1 MDGELA
7 AIGDVATGGLVS
19 RAVEPGTNAAH
30 GPAETRCLNCGAF
43 LIGPHCH
50 QCGQVGHIH
59 RHVGAFWHDFLH
71 SVLHFEGKAWRTVPL
86 LAWRPGE
93 LTRRY
98 IEGERAQ
105 FISPLALFLFTVF
118 LTFAMFNAVGVGAE
132 IGTEFDAG
140 AAAEVETEFR
150 QASAAAERKIAE
162 AQAAVTEARRTG
174 RPTETLERELTER
187 RNAARILGIG
197 NDFLNARD
205 RDGFTVVGD
214 FETGVAWIDSAV
226 AKVNSNPAL
235 TLYKM
240 QSNSYKYSWLLIPLS
255 APFLWLL
262 FPFSRRFG
270 WYDHL
275 VFVTYS
281 ISFMGLLWVAI
292 RLLSLTGISP
302 DIAWLFGLLYAPFH
316 MYRQLRGAYRCS
328 RPGAVIRTILLQFAS
343 FATIICFMLAL
354 FGFEIIG

>member
-1 MDGELA
+1 
-7 AIGDVATGGLVS
+7 
-19 RAVEPGTNAAH
+19 
-30 GPAETRCLNCGAF
+30 
-43 LIGPHCH
+43 
-50 QCGQVGHIH
+50 
-59 RHVGAFWHDFLH
+59 
-71 SVLHFEGKAWRTVPL
+71 
-86 LAWRPGE
+86 